1 LRVAGYFGPV
11 ARRNRPPVEKRE
23 YVPDPDNPVHLITNQ
38 LDAAGKRLG
47 SLRHGEMLFHSDG
60 CYKPCP
66 DRFTLLYGMEFP
78 SSGGETRFAS
88 LYRPYEQLSEN
99 MLKKLTQ
106 CQALFAYDFTLK
118 DPIAPGSN
126 IDDLM
131 HARHPVLIKNPDTE
145 KIAVYVNRLMTVQL
159 EAMSSEDS
167 RESLEYLFQLM
178 EAQDNVYIHHW
189 LPGDLLVWDNLSSAH
204 ARNTWP
210 VDEDRLLR
218 RCVVEGVKLAA
229 SSE

>member
-1 LRVAGYFGPV
+1 MSA
-11 ARRNRPPVEKRE
+11 
-23 YVPDPDNPVHLITNQ
+23 
-38 LDAAGKRLG
+38 
-47 SLRHGEMLFHSDG
+47 
-60 CYKPCP
+60 C
-66 DRFTLLYGMEFP
+66 
-78 SSGGETRFAS
+78 
-88 LYRPYEQLSEN
+88 
-99 MLKKLTQ
+99 
-106 CQALFAYDFTLK
+106 DFTLN
-118 DPIAPGSN
+118 DPIAPGSS